1 MSATMNGAPIW
12 CRPAPTRTGAIW
24 DVEDEPLQGV
34 SLADAPRLVAA
45 AIKAGLIKLASDE
58 PKPFGWRDGHIERT
72 CRGCQKPFW
81 GHKKGKLRRCIPCR
95 IPKKAC
101 SHCGKDFQP
110 EQPHYKTCS
119 KPCAM
124 AARKVY
130 IDAYSAEAR
139 AKRPK
144 IQCPICGVD
153 FGMKF
158 SARGMSKTCGKVCG
172 TEYFIRNAAAKRA
185 QRGANQHNKISKPNN
200 TENR

>member
-24 DVEDEPLQGV
+24 DAEDEPLQGV

-58 PKPFGWRDGHIERT
+58 PRPFGWREGCLERQ
-72 CRGCQKPFW
+72 CRGCQQPFW
-81 GHKKGKLRRCIPCR
+81 NPKNSKLRRCISCR
-95 IPKKAC
+95 IPKKPC
-101 SHCGKDFQP
+101 LHCGNLFQP
-110 EQPHYKTCS
+110 EQRHYKTCS
-119 KPCAM
+119 KECAM

-144 IQCPICGVD
+144 VICPICGVE

-158 SARGMSKTCGKVCG
+158 SAGGLSKTCGKECG
-172 TEYFIRNAAAKRA
+172 TEFFKRNAAAKRA
-185 QRGANQHNKISKPNN
+185 QREANQQNKISKPNN